1 MKRSQMP
8 AAERNWRS
16 RLTRLLA
23 NQGLVR
29 GTLTVRHRVCGRP
42 NCRCARG
49 EKHASLYL
57 VSHQDGRSRQ
67 IYIPREKEA
76 QAREWVANYRRARE
90 LLERISERYLKM
102 LRKE

>member
-1 MKRSQMP
+1 MNRAQM
-8 AAERNWRS
+8 AAEERSWRS
-16 RLTRLLA
+16 RLGRLLA
-23 NQGLVR
+23 RKGLVR

-57 VSHQDGRSRQ
+57 VSSQKGQSRQ

-76 QAREWVANYRRARE
+76 QAREWVANYQLARE
-90 LLERISERYLKM
+90 LLERISEKYLSL
-102 LRKE
+102 LRRE

>member
-1 MKRSQMP
+1 MKRALMAP
-8 AAERNWRS
+8 DERDWRS

-23 NQGLVR
+23 SHGLVR

-42 NCRCARG
+42 NCRCAG
-49 EKHASLYL
+49 GQKHAALYL
-57 VSHQDGRSRQ
+57 VSSQDGQARQ

-76 QAREWVANYRRARE
+76 LARKWVENYRRARE
-90 LLERISERYLKM
+90 LLDRISERYLDQ